1 MPADLQIESLMNAI
15 HQALLGADYP
25 TLGELSP
32 QLDAALLD
40 LPQPMDPKILARLQR
55 LADRNARSAGAAAKG
70 VRAAIQRMKDVR
82 QIASGMITYDEN
94 GQRAAPSGQRT
105 LSQRL

>member
-1 MPADLQIESLMNAI
+1 MQADMQIEALMEAM
-15 HQALLGADYP
+15 HQALLTADYP
-25 TLGELSP
+25 ALNSLSP

-40 LPQPMDPKILARLQR
+40 LSQPIEEKALLRIQR
-55 LADRNARSAGAAAKG
+55 LAERNARSAGAAAKG

-82 QIASGMITYDEN
+82 QIASGMVTYDEN
-94 GQRAAPSGQRT
+94 GQRAKPSGQRT